1 MKGEQLDIE
10 IKHWTD
16 TDYCGGDSE
25 SMKIDGK
32 HMLSV
37 SGLSECPEDAIIGRD
52 LVDCCQVSRFMAQ
65 AYKAGKNGEPLNIK
79 VTEVKTR
86 DECFD

>member
-1 MKGEQLDIE
+1 MDIE

-25 SMKIDGK
+25 SMKINGK
-32 HMLSV
+32 HRLSV

-52 LVDCCQVSRFMAQ
+52 LVDCSQVSRFMFEAH
-65 AYKAGKNGEPLNIK
+65 KAGKEGEPLNIK
-79 VTEVKTR
+79 ITETKTR
-86 DECFD
+86 DELFN